1 MPSSVIRHFRYR
13 DHKLEIEFMSGRRY
27 RYLDVPA
34 AIYRALLNSASK
46 GAFFNARI
54 RNRFPFQRLS

>member
-1 MPSSVIRHFRYR
+1 MPSSVIRRFRYR
-13 DHKLEIEFMSGRRY
+13 EPDLDIEFVNGRRY

-34 AIYRALLNSASK
+34 AVYRALRVSPSK

-54 RNRFPFQRLS
+54 RNRFAFQRLA